1 MKKCTLLLSAF
12 ILAVFCSTQSRAQNL
27 VINGSGEI
35 APYDTTTPSGWVNVL
50 GSWFST
56 ADSSDFLDPEDG
68 NYIFVEGDD
77 SAGILQQDVA
87 VASYAATIDSGH
99 QKFYFSGWEQSYAQD
114 PPDVGAFYVQCLDA
128 TKTVVLRNYY
138 SDTMSFQNGWGQV
151 VDSFYAPANTRFV
164 RIQLVAT
171 RYNGLDNDGYFD
183 NIVLTTHRSTLAV
196 QTTPSLQSEVAIY
209 PVPAQTSVA
218 VVLPAAIGKCDM
230 RVVNMQGQT
239 VKILAGSG
247 TVHINIQDL
256 PNGNYMLLLN
266 SNAGEVHKK
275 FCVIH

>member
-12 ILAVFCSTQSRAQNL
+12 ILAVFCSTQGRAQNL
-27 VINGSGEI
+27 VINGSGE
-35 APYDTTTPSGWVNVL
+35 ASPHDTARPAAWVNVL
-50 GSWFST
+50 GTWFST
-56 ADSSDFLDPEDG
+56 ADSDSFEDPEDG
-68 NYIFVEGDD
+68 NCIFVEGDD

-99 QKFYFSGWEQSYAQD
+99 QKFFFSGWEQSYAQD

-138 SDTMSFQNGWGQV
+138 SDTMSFENTWGKV
-151 VDSFYAPANTRFV
+151 TDSFYAPANTRFV
-164 RIQLVAT
+164 RIQLVAI
-171 RYNGLDNDGYFD
+171 RYTGSDNDAYFD

-196 QTTPSLQSEVAIY
+196 ETMPSLQSEVTIY
-209 PVPAQTSVA
+209 PVPAQSSV
-218 VVLPAAIGKCDM
+218 VVALPAAIGRCDM

-239 VKILAGSG
+239 VRMLAGSG
-247 TVHINIQDL
+247 NVHINVQDL